1 MFVLFVL
8 LIVGLAL
15 MVVELICPRD
25 LYPHASA
32 ASTHCGGIHLVR
44 SAALLVSFARPSA
57 LH

>member
-1 MFVLFVL
+1 MLYVL
-8 LIVGLAL
+8 LSVGLAL

-32 ASTHCGGIHLVR
+32 ASTHCGGIHPVR
-44 SAALLVSFARPSA
+44 SAALLVSFARPYA